1 MHDHILDLL
10 SRIPVFSA
18 LPEEERKRVANS
30 SGQRTFGKN
39 EILFVQG
46 QSVLDGIF
54 ILERGSIELYYEQQ
68 GKSSQCTILHEG
80 EIFGGITILMNTG
93 ICVKTAKAVVDSKCC
108 TIAKDV
114 FTDLCDNYPDFKS
127 YFTELFSRMMV
138 DTSYTDNFLS
148 NRAFHFLSGIAPFS
162 FLTEAE
168 IEKVAA
174 ELIMVSHPGNTKVFA
189 QGLSKIEFL
198 YIIQQGAAERFFE
211 EADHKI
217 NGAMMSEGDVF
228 GGISMLINHSISIR
242 SLRTCEDTNFYAWPR
257 ACFLD
262 TCNKNAQFLEF
273 FTDTFGKRMLD
284 RSYAA
289 IVAKVIQPGEEA
301 LQFLN
306 QPISYIPQK
315 LVISCRTTTTIQSA
329 AQLMTGNNCSSILVR
344 SEEERF
350 VGIVTDNDLRKKVVA
365 KGLGIDTPVEKIMSS
380 PLRTISSQALVFE
393 ALLTMMQKNIKYLGI
408 TNPEE
413 AVIGIITSK
422 DILSAQGQSPLFLIG
437 EIATAGSIKELHQH
451 YLQLPAVIQTLIA
464 GGAKAKNLNRLITTI
479 SDAILQKIIALALK
493 EHGPQPCLFAFMVM
507 GSEGRKE
514 QTLKTDQDNA
524 IIYEDVAE
532 TEAASVHGYFLAL
545 GKTICNAL
553 DEVGYSFCKGDIMAQ
568 NPKWCQP
575 LSVWK
580 DHFRSWIRFAS
591 PEDLLNSTIFFDLR
605 CAHGHAPLVTELR
618 IYLMEKLVEWP
629 LFLGHLAVNAQH
641 FKPPLGFFRN
651 FLVESKGQHR
661 DTFDIKKVMVPIVDF
676 ARVYALKYG
685 LAEINT
691 HERLQQLFAR
701 KFLTD
706 ETYHEMEQAYSFLMQ
721 LRFARQLN
729 ALMTEKSAPD
739 NHINPKKLTRIEQ
752 TMLKEIFSRIDSMQ
766 QEIIIRI
773 GDQRDFD

>member
-1 MHDHILDLL
+1 MDDHFFDLFA
-10 SRIPVFSA
+10 RIPAFSV
-18 LPEEERKRVANS
+18 LPEEEQVRVAKT
-30 SGQRTFGKN
+30 SGKRTFGKN
-39 EILFVQG
+39 EILFVRG
-46 QSVLDGIF
+46 QSVLDDIF
-54 ILERGSIELYYEQQ
+54 ILEEGAIELFSEQPGQ
-68 GKSSQCTILHEG
+68 NSLCTRLHEG
-80 EIFGGITILMNTG
+80 EIFGGVTLLMNAG
-93 ICVKTAKAVVDSKCC
+93 ISITTAKAVVDSKCS

-114 FTDLCDNYPDFKS
+114 FTDLCATYPDFKF
-127 YFTELFSRMMV
+127 YFIEAFDRLLV
-138 DTSYTDNFLS
+138 DRSHTGNFLS
-148 NRAFHFLSGIAPFS
+148 NRAIHFLSGIAPFS
-162 FLTEAE
+162 FLAEAE
-168 IEKVAA
+168 IEKIAS
-174 ELIMVSHPGNTKVFA
+174 ELTVVSQPGNTKVFA
-189 QGLSKIEFL
+189 QGLSKIEAL
-198 YIIQQGAAERFFE
+198 YIIHQGSAERFFE

-242 SLRTCEDTNFYAWPR
+242 SLRTCEDTIFYVWPK
-257 ACFLD
+257 ASFLD
-262 TCNKNAQFLEF
+262 TCKRNAQFLEF

-289 IVAKVIQPGEEA
+289 IVAKVIQPGEET

-306 QPISYIPQK
+306 QPISYLPQK
-315 LVISCRTTTTIQSA
+315 QIISCRTTTTIQSA
-329 AQLMTGNNCSSILVR
+329 AQLMTAHDCSSILVR
-344 SEEERF
+344 SPEERF

-365 KGLGIDTPVEKIMSS
+365 KGLGIDTPLEKIMSS
-380 PLRTISSQALVFE
+380 PLRTISSEALVFE
-393 ALLTMMQKNIKYLGI
+393 ALLTMMQENIKYLGI
-408 TNPEE
+408 ANSDDT
-413 AVIGIITSK
+413 VIGIITSK
-422 DILSAQGQSPLFLIG
+422 DLLSAQGQSPLFLIG
-437 EIATAGSIKELHQH
+437 EIATAGSIQELHQH

-493 EHGPQPCLFAFMVM
+493 EHGPPPCPFAFMVM

-524 IIYEDVAE
+524 IIYEDVPE
-532 TEAASVHGYFLAL
+532 TEAASIHAYFLAL
-545 GKTICNAL
+545 GKTICSAL

-591 PEDLLNSTIFFDLR
+591 PEDLLNSTIFFDFR

-618 IYLMEKLVEWP
+618 RYLMETLVEWP
-629 LFLGHLAVNAQH
+629 LFLSHLAVNAQH

-676 ARVYALKYG
+676 ARVYALKYD
-685 LAEINT
+685 LAETNT
-691 HERLQQLFAR
+691 HERLQRLFAR
-701 KFLTD
+701 KFLSD

-752 TMLKEIFSRIDSMQ
+752 TMLKEIFARIDSMQ
-766 QEIIIRI
+766 KEIIIRI
-773 GDQRDFD
+773 GDQRDYE